1 MPEPY
6 PTESLD
12 LARLRYPDRA
22 ITPYGGRPLAIVEAV
37 DQSLS
42 RKRSARDWVVDSV
55 AFLLAILVG
64 LILYDENSADRIPEW
79 LFAADFVSGIA
90 LCLLLWFRRRWPI
103 QLAVLSA
110 VVTIYS
116 ETGGIAALI
125 FAMTVAVYFQLR
137 VTLLIGALNVVSVI
151 VYSFVRET
159 TDPAILV
166 YATALPL
173 YGAAVGWGSYIRSRR
188 QLLQTLRERAER
200 AESVARL
207 EAEQGQLRARE
218 EIAREMHDV
227 LGHRLSLLS
236 VHAGALAYRPDASTE
251 EIAGAAEIIRSSA
264 HQALQDL
271 REVIGV
277 LRAPV
282 GELPQPT
289 FGDLPVLVEGAQR
302 AGVPVELELDA
313 PGSLPEHVGRTA
325 YRIVQEGLTN
335 AMKHAPDEPVRIRVV
350 GAPGNGL
357 TVDVSNPAPK
367 VRPGDQGQGLKGLRE
382 RAALVEGR
390 LEHGRTPEGD
400 FRLSAWLPWPS

>member
-1 MPEPY
+1 MRAPY

-12 LARLRYPDRA
+12 LRRLRYPDRRD
-22 ITPYGGRPLAIVEAV
+22 TPYAASRLAIVGTV

-42 RKRSARDWVVDSV
+42 RKRSARDWVVDTL
-55 AFLLAILVG
+55 AFLLALLVG
-64 LILYDENSADRIPEW
+64 LILYDQNDQDAIPQW
-79 LFAADFVSGIA
+79 LFAADFVTGIL
-90 LCLLLWFRRRWPI
+90 LCLSLWFRRRWPV
-103 QLAVLSA
+103 QLAVFA
-110 VVTIYS
+110 AFATVYS

-125 FAMTVAVYFQLR
+125 LTMTVAVHLPFR
-137 VTLLIGALNVVSVI
+137 VTMMIAGLNVLSVAA
-151 VYSFVRET
+151 YSIVRET
-159 TDPAILV
+159 EDPTVAVLIAAV
-166 YATALPL
+166 PL
-173 YGAAVGWGSYIRSRR
+173 YVGTVGWGLYVRSRR
-188 QLLQTLRERAER
+188 TLLQTLRERAER
-200 AESVARL
+200 AETVAKL
-207 EAEQGQLRARE
+207 EAEQGQLKARE

-282 GELPQPT
+282 GELPQPA

-313 PGSLPEHVGRTA
+313 PGVLPEHVGRTA

-335 AMKHAPDEPVRIRVV
+335 AMKHAPGEPVSIRVI

-357 TVDVSNPAPK
+357 IVDLSNPAPGSG
-367 VRPGDQGQGLKGLRE
+367 PGDRGQGLKGLAE

-390 LEHGRTPEGD
+390 LEHGKTPEGD
-400 FRLSAWLPWPS
+400 FRLSAWLPWPT

>member
-12 LARLRYPDRA
+12 LTRLRYPDRP
-22 ITPYGGRPLAIVEAV
+22 ITPYGGRRLAIVGAV
-37 DQSLS
+37 DKSLG

-55 AFLLAILVG
+55 AFLLALLIGV
-64 LILYDENSADRIPEW
+64 ILYGENDTDQIPQW
-79 LFAADFVSGIA
+79 LFAADFVSGIV

-103 QLAVLSA
+103 QLAVLA
-110 VVTIYS
+110 VVMTIYS
-116 ETGGIAALI
+116 ETGGIAALVLT
-125 FAMTVAVYFQLR
+125 MTVAVYFRFR
-137 VTLLIGALNVVSVI
+137 VSLLIAALNIVSV
-151 VYSFVRET
+151 VLYSVVRET
-159 TDPAILV
+159 EDPGVLV
-166 YATALPL
+166 YATAVPL
-173 YGAAVGWGSYIRSRR
+173 YFGVVGWGAYIRSRR
-188 QLLQTLRERAER
+188 QLVQTLRERAER
-200 AESVARL
+200 AEAVAML

-289 FGDLPVLVEGAQR
+289 FGDLPVLIEGAQR

-313 PGSLPEHVGRTA
+313 PGPLPEHVGRTA

-335 AMKHAPDEPVRIRVV
+335 AMKHAPEEPVRIRVV